1 METLTLVM
9 LIFAAILASSII
21 DQVVPRVSSP
31 LIQIGLGLLIALFAS
46 SQIRVTLDPELF
58 LVLFIAPLLYEEAK
72 SADKAALWHHKR
84 PVLSLAIGLVVATT
98 LAIGFAVHAVIPS
111 IGLAA
116 AFALGAAL
124 GPTDAVAVTSLS
136 KQVNIPDRQGS
147 ILKGELLLN
156 DASGIVSFQFA
167 IAAAVTG
174 SFSLLNAT
182 GNFFVEFLGGIAVG
196 ALLAYIGKFL
206 VNKARSLGVEN
217 TTFHVLFEILIPLL
231 VYSIAD
237 AVHVSGII
245 AVVVAGLINVISP
258 HAIGPSISRMNIVSS
273 SVWRVL
279 TFALN
284 GFVFVLLGTQLPQA
298 MVHTWDDVTFSNF
311 TLIGYVVALTLLLY
325 VVRFA
330 WVCASDWLYTCRRGK
345 KHSEKF
351 KLDLRKSLITTLAGA
366 KGTITLS
373 ILFTIPYFMDGA
385 RFPQRDLIIFLGCGV
400 IVCTLLVATFI
411 VPLIAPK
418 KVSESEEAARERE
431 AELKIDILR
440 SVVEELTAR
449 QTPDTRRATRSVVSS
464 YNDRIERIKEQH
476 GFDEDE
482 DEAYSDLRIRAIG
495 WEREFVKKLA
505 EQDDIDSEIALKYL
519 KRLKHI
525 EELRKHSSGRW
536 SIQNIY
542 LVLRTFLRRAK
553 GVVLRYVSHMA
564 SSPITAAD
572 QAAEMRK
579 IQQKAGECVIGRL
592 KDMLADS
599 DRNVPS
605 EYVSKLLIEYQRTV
619 AMLAAELAAPSAT
632 VIMRASDKAEDVK
645 RLGYLLE
652 LEQIQSRYEEGEL
665 TRGEAK
671 RMRDNTNLMLMDVED
686 SV

>member
-330 WVCASDWLYTCRRGK
+330 WVCASDWLYTRRRSK

-351 KLDLRKSLITTLAGA
+351 KLDLRNSLITTLAGA

-553 GVVLRYVSHMA
+553 GVVLRYVSHMS

-579 IQQKAGECVIGRL
+579 IQQKAGEFVIGRL
-592 KDMLADS
+592 NDMLADS
-599 DRNVPS
+599 DCNVPS

-652 LEQIQSRYEEGEL
+652 LEQIQSRYEDGVL
-665 TRGEAK
+665 TRCEAK
-671 RMRDNTNLMLMDVED
+671 RMRD
-686 SV
+686 

>member
-351 KLDLRKSLITTLAGA
+351 KLDLRKSLIATLAGA

-495 WEREFVKKLA
+495 WERECVKKLA

-553 GVVLRYVSHMA
+553 GVVLRYVSHMS

-579 IQQKAGECVIGRL
+579 IQQKAGEFVIGRL
-592 KDMLADS
+592 NDMLADS
-599 DRNVPS
+599 DCNVPS

>member
-330 WVCASDWLYTCRRGK
+330 WVCASDWLYTRRRGK

-553 GVVLRYVSHMA
+553 GVALRYVSHMS

-579 IQQKAGECVIGRL
+579 IQQKAGECAIGRL
-592 KDMLADS
+592 NDMLADS
-599 DRNVPS
+599 DCNVPS

>member
-136 KQVNIPDRQGS
+136 KQVNIPERQGS

-182 GNFFVEFLGGIAVG
+182 ANFFVEFLGGIAVG

-311 TLIGYVVALTLLLY
+311 ALIGYVVALTLLLY

-330 WVCASDWLYTCRRGK
+330 WVCASDWLYTRRRSK

-351 KLDLRKSLITTLAGA
+351 RLDLRKSLITTLAGA

-411 VPLIAPK
+411 VPLVSPK
-418 KVSESEEAARERE
+418 KVSESEEVARERE

-449 QTPDTRRATRSVVSS
+449 QTLDNRRATRSVVSS

-476 GFDEDE
+476 GFDENE
-482 DEAYSDLRIRAIG
+482 DEVYSDLRIRAIG
-495 WEREFVKKLA
+495 WERECVKKLA
-505 EQDDIDSEIALKYL
+505 ERDDIDSEVALKYL

-542 LVLRTFLRRAK
+542 LVLRTFLRRVK
-553 GVVLRYVSHMA
+553 GVVLRYVAHMA

-592 KDMLADS
+592 NDMLADS
-599 DRNVPS
+599 GCNVPS
-605 EYVSKLLIEYQRTV
+605 EYVSELLIEYQRTV

-665 TRGEAK
+665 TRAEAK

>member
-330 WVCASDWLYTCRRGK
+330 WVCASDWLHTRRRSK

-351 KLDLRKSLITTLAGA
+351 KLDLRNSLITTLAGA

-495 WEREFVKKLA
+495 WERECVKKLA

-553 GVVLRYVSHMA
+553 GVVLRYVSHMS

-579 IQQKAGECVIGRL
+579 IQQKAGEFVIGRL
-592 KDMLADS
+592 NDMLADS
-599 DRNVPS
+599 DCNVPS

>member
-330 WVCASDWLYTCRRGK
+330 WVCASDWLYARRRSK

-553 GVVLRYVSHMA
+553 GVALRYVSHMS

-579 IQQKAGECVIGRL
+579 IQQKAGEFVIGRL
-592 KDMLADS
+592 NDMLADS
-599 DRNVPS
+599 DCNVPS

>member
-330 WVCASDWLYTCRRGK
+330 WVCASDWLYARRRSK

-449 QTPDTRRATRSVVSS
+449 QTPDTRRATRNVVSS

-495 WEREFVKKLA
+495 WERECVKKLA

-553 GVVLRYVSHMA
+553 GVVLRYVSHMS

-579 IQQKAGECVIGRL
+579 IQQKAGEFVIGRL
-592 KDMLADS
+592 NDMLADS
-599 DRNVPS
+599 DCNVPS

>member
-196 ALLAYIGKFL
+196 ELLAYIGKFL

-330 WVCASDWLYTCRRGK
+330 WVCASDWLYTRRRGK

-449 QTPDTRRATRSVVSS
+449 QTPDTRRATRNVVSS

-495 WEREFVKKLA
+495 WERECVKKLA
-505 EQDDIDSEIALKYL
+505 ERDDIDSEIALKYL

-542 LVLRTFLRRAK
+542 LVLRTLLRRVK
-553 GVVLRYVSHMA
+553 GVVLRYVAHMA

-579 IQQKAGECVIGRL
+579 IQQKAGERVIGRL
-592 KDMLADS
+592 NDMLADS
-599 DRNVPS
+599 DCNVPS
-605 EYVSKLLIEYQRTV
+605 EYVSELLIEYQRTV

-665 TRGEAK
+665 TRAEAK

>member
-385 RFPQRDLIIFLGCGV
+385 RFPQRDLVIFLGCGV

-482 DEAYSDLRIRAIG
+482 DEAYSDLRIRALG
-495 WEREFVKKLA
+495 WERECVKKLA
-505 EQDDIDSEIALKYL
+505 ERDDIDSEIALKYL

-553 GVVLRYVSHMA
+553 GVVLRYVSHMS

-579 IQQKAGECVIGRL
+579 IQQKAGEFVIGRL
-592 KDMLADS
+592 NDMLADS
-599 DRNVPS
+599 DCNVPS

>member
-1 METLTLVM
+1 M
-9 LIFAAILASSII
+9 
-21 DQVVPRVSSP
+21 
-31 LIQIGLGLLIALFAS
+31 
-46 SQIRVTLDPELF
+46 
-58 LVLFIAPLLYEEAK
+58 LFIAPLLYEEAK

-330 WVCASDWLYTCRRGK
+330 WVCASDWLYTRRRSK

-351 KLDLRKSLITTLAGA
+351 KLDLRNSLITTLAGA

-553 GVVLRYVSHMA
+553 GVVLRYVSHMS

-579 IQQKAGECVIGRL
+579 IQQKAGEFVIGRL
-592 KDMLADS
+592 NDMLADS
-599 DRNVPS
+599 DCNVPS

>member
-46 SQIRVTLDPELF
+46 SQIRVSLDPELF

-325 VVRFA
+325 VVRFV
-330 WVCASDWLYTCRRGK
+330 WVCASDWLYTRRRGK

-495 WEREFVKKLA
+495 WERECVKKLA

-553 GVVLRYVSHMA
+553 GVVLRYVSHMS

-579 IQQKAGECVIGRL
+579 IQQKAGEFVIGRL
-592 KDMLADS
+592 NDMLADS
-599 DRNVPS
+599 DCNVPS

>member
-351 KLDLRKSLITTLAGA
+351 KPDLRKSLITTLAGA

-495 WEREFVKKLA
+495 WERECVKKLA
-505 EQDDIDSEIALKYL
+505 EQDNIDSEIALKYL

-553 GVVLRYVSHMA
+553 GVVLRYVSHMS

-599 DRNVPS
+599 DCNVPS